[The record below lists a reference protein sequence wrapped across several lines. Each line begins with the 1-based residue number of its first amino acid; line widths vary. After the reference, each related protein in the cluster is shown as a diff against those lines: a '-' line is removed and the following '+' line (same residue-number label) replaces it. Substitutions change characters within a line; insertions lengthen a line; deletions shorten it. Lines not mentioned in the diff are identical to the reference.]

1 MEKVINENKLIE
13 MLDKLGVR
21 GIYQNE
27 YSWIKLLDD
36 IEIAIL
42 DGSKYIYISD
52 GWEDIGILI
61 NYIID
66 AMEKNNYN
74 FKIEESGWDDT
85 ITLVLIGKK
94 EEDIFHITIDFNIE
108 LEKIYIFEVYNGNV
122 ELISNYDLHD
132 FMKVTSFIENFYE
145 YN

>member
-1 MEKVINENKLIE
+1 MKNIVNC
-13 MLDKLGVR
+13 
-21 GIYQNE
+21 
-27 YSWIKLLDD
+27 
-36 IEIAIL
+36 
-42 DGSKYIYISD
+42 
-52 GWEDIGILI
+52 
-61 NYIID
+61 IID
-66 AMEKNNYN
+66 AMKKNNYN
-74 FKIEESGWDDT
+74 FKVENAWDDT

-122 ELISNYDLHD
+122 ELIYNYDLHD

>member
-1 MEKVINENKLIE
+1 MKNIVNCIIE
-13 MLDKLGVR
+13 
-21 GIYQNE
+21 
-27 YSWIKLLDD
+27 S
-36 IEIAIL
+36 
-42 DGSKYIYISD
+42 
-52 GWEDIGILI
+52 
-61 NYIID
+61 
-66 AMEKNNYN
+66 MEKNNYN
-74 FKIEESGWDDT
+74 FKVEESGWDDT

-122 ELISNYDLHD
+122 ELIYNYDLHD